1 MRRLTWTLA
10 ATLLT
15 ATAAPALA
23 QPADVPALT
32 QLIEK
37 QPAGVDRPT
46 WKEQRRDA
54 ARKLAASGD
63 KRAVPV
69 LIKLADAEA
78 FDVIGEIAIEGLGA
92 LGDKSAVPTLEK
104 IAADSS
110 RDRQQ
115 RDLAK
120 KALAKLGAPATP
132 PPPPPPPHDPPPDLP
147 PPGGGDVPPPP
158 PDDGTGSTGGAI
170 APPDGVPDLLGT
182 RTPAPPAT
190 DRFAPDVL
198 AQSEQLTFAVGA
210 ASLGYDSVRDRTAFD
225 LDASGRYARWID
237 RDKTAWGAEAGARVI
252 AGYLNPE
259 GPARSRA
266 VIVDVDGGGQ
276 FRAYAGP
283 GVYGIGRA
291 AIAAQL
297 QYLSVIRDDPMD
309 TYKDGRTAADLG
321 VAIGGGYGRIIDRGP
336 RLRVRQVEA
345 LLESGRA
352 LGRPIDDDLAA
363 KLQSAWWDTR
373 RDRTGF
379 RQLTATVAILREA
392 GVLLGEPDA
401 ATTFGLIEVLR
412 DPSYDHRPDG
422 VDVSLQIGEEYLI
435 REDDPP
441 VPEGRTELVLATATA
456 ARQLG
461 LATEVVAHLDA
472 RYRILADDG
481 VPAPWRVGGDATWR
495 HYVHADHGELVGAL
509 DVGARLV
516 ASDDDRDDTDLGFAV
531 GGTAGWTWV
540 FNRAST
546 VRASAEVALD
556 AGELFFGARITGS
569 YGFLDAGF
577 ARSAR

>member
-1 MRRLTWTLA
+1 MRRLTYLLA
-10 ATLLT
+10 AAL
-15 ATAAPALA
+15 AAAAAAPALA
-23 QPADVPALT
+23 QPADVPTLI
-32 QLIEK
+32 QLIDK

-54 ARKLAASGD
+54 AKKLAASGD
-63 KRAVPV
+63 KRAVPT

-132 PPPPPPPHDPPPDLP
+132 PPPPPPPPDDPTP
-147 PPGGGDVPPPP
+147 PPPP
-158 PDDGTGSTGGAI
+158 PDRDVPPPDGDTGSAGGAI

-198 AQSEQLTFAVGA
+198 AQREELTFAVGA

-237 RDKTAWGAEAGARVI
+237 RDKTAWGAEAGARVV

-266 VIVDVDGGGQ
+266 VIVDVDSGGQ

-291 AIAAQL
+291 VIAGQL

-336 RLRVRQVEA
+336 RLRVAQLEA
-345 LLESGRA
+345 LLEAGRA

-401 ATTFGLIEVLR
+401 ATTFGMIEVLR
-412 DPSYDHRPDG
+412 DPSYDHRQDG
-422 VDVSLQIGEEYLI
+422 IDVSLQIGEEYLL
-435 REDDPP
+435 REDEPM
-441 VPEGRTELVLATATA
+441 VPEGRTELVLVTATA

-461 LATEVVAHLDA
+461 LASEAIAHLDA

-481 VPAPWRVGGDATWR
+481 VPAPWRVGADATWR
-495 HYVHADHGELVGAL
+495 HFVHADHGELVGAL

-516 ASDDDRDDTDLGFAV
+516 ASDDDRDDTDLGVAI
-531 GGTAGWTWV
+531 GGSAGWTWV
-540 FNRAST
+540 FNRASS
-546 VRASAEVALD
+546 VRAAADVTLD
-556 AGELFFGARITGS
+556 AGELFLGARVSGS
-569 YGFLDAGF
+569 YGFLDAAF
-577 ARSAR
+577 ARSAP